1 MNGKWYYLSNP
12 FQSILSHPKPIH
24 SWTILFQSDL
34 SHFINLLTISLLRT
48 QTHIRK
54 VNVGVGSTKIGK
66 KNEEMQQPM
75 VKQNV
80 VYVSNKFSY
89 ES

>member
-1 MNGKWYYLSNP
+1 
-12 FQSILSHPKPIH
+12 
-24 SWTILFQSDL
+24 
-34 SHFINLLTISLLRT
+34 
-48 QTHIRK
+48 

-80 VYVSNKFSY
+80 VYVSIKFSY